1 MKIHCSLIEADTV
14 TINLLVLCLTE
25 FGSLTLD
32 VVYVLQHYKD
42 MWENNQWVEK
52 FEEEPCHEKHHYRFT

>member
-1 MKIHCSLIEADTV
+1 VFIVGRHKPV
-14 TINLLVLCLTE
+14 GLLFAE

-42 MWENNQWVEK
+42 MWETNQWVEK
-52 FEEEPCHEKHHYRFT
+52 FGVEPCYERHSYRFL